1 MHVSSL
7 IIIVHKWTRNINAC
21 KLIGASG
28 KIIDWVSLFARF
40 FLLIKAVGFLLLL
53 SHLNLFFLL
62 LHCSHST
69 KDNIKP
75 VWCVFFLLMPND
87 SSSLFLMLIELKELH
102 CFAVV
107 SPVFFYV
114 VSIIM
119 SCWLENLFLEVD
131 DSSKISFC
139 SVL

>member
-75 VWCVFFLLMPND
+75 VWCVFFFAYAQWFFFTFPDVDWVKGAALLCCCF
-87 SSSLFLMLIELKELH
+87 SSFFLCCINYYVLLIRKL
-102 CFAVV
+102 V
-107 SPVFFYV
+107 SRSWWFF
-114 VSIIM
+114 
-119 SCWLENLFLEVD
+119 
-131 DSSKISFC
+131 
-139 SVL
+139 